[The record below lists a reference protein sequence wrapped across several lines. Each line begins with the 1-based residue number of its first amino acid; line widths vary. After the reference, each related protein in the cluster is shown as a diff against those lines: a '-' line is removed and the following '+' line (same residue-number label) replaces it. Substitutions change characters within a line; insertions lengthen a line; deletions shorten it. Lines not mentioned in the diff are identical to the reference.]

1 MSSWKDIS
9 KTSYNL
15 NIAKFTIST
24 PPHKFKISLQAAK
37 LSYNEGDE
45 ISNADNPVFNL
56 DFTGIP
62 ISTTHSPCGYWYKS
76 YLPGSISYITSSMY
90 PVYVDEGPILLEATL
105 ISGNF
110 TRVMIYYSLKE
121 TFTLNAELLS
131 GEFRKVLRTYPNA
144 EPETYTLSAAI
155 LSGEFRDIHIPY
167 SSFSTGPEV
176 FTLSASIESG
186 DLDTILL
193 TYTYAEPEIF
203 TLNAYIEGGSF
214 DTP

>member
-15 NIAKFTIST
+15 NIAKFTI
-24 PPHKFKISLQAAK
+24 PVPLHKFKISLQATK

-105 ISGNF
+105 ISGDF

-131 GEFRKVLRTYPNA
+131 GEFREILRTYSNA

-155 LSGEFRDIHIPY
+155 LSGEFREILRSY
-167 SSFSTGPEV
+167 SYAVPEV

-203 TLNAYIEGGSF
+203 TLNASIEGGSF